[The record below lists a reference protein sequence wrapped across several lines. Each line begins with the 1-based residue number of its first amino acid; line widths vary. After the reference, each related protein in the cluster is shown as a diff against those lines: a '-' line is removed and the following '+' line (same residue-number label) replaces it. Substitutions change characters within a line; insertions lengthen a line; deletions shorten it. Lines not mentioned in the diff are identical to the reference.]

1 MKTFASGA
9 SSSADGGWRHNS
21 ERNAVLGFLT
31 PLVLVVAA
39 FVLLPVVGT
48 LVDSLFLDVT
58 YLEKRFIAF
67 DNFRWLFRDPGFW
80 QAMRFTALFVLVSV
94 PLEIAFGLLIALLLN
109 ERVRFRGVLRACVLV
124 PWAIPAVVSGRVF
137 ELIYNYSFGAANI
150 LLQYLHIVDAPV
162 NWFGSS
168 ISAFLA
174 LVAADVWKTTPFAA
188 IILLAGLSSI
198 PEDIYRQAR
207 VDRTTFGQRFFKITV
222 PLLRPVLAITVVLR
236 IIDALRIFDL
246 IFVLTGGGPGGATMS
261 VSLFGYDYFSG
272 GDFGYGSAAS
282 VILFVFAF
290 GLTVLVLKTGRFD
303 KGAA

>member
-1 MKTFASGA
+1 MKTSRPGA
-9 SSSADGGWRHNS
+9 SFSADGRWRHNS
-21 ERNAVLGFLT
+21 ERHAVLGFLT
-31 PLVLVVAA
+31 PLVFVVAT

-48 LVDSLFLDVT
+48 LVDSLFLDVP

-67 DNFRWLFRDPGFW
+67 ENFRWLFQDPGFW

-94 PLEIAFGLLIALLLN
+94 PLEVAFGLLIALVLN

-198 PEDIYRQAR
+198 PEDIHRQAR
-207 VDRTTFGQRFFKITV
+207 IDRTTFVQRFFKITV
-222 PLLRPVLAITVVLR
+222 PLLRPVLTITVVLR

-261 VSLFGYDYFSG
+261 VSLFSYNYFSG

-303 KGAA
+303 RGTA

>member
-1 MKTFASGA
+1 MTISQPIAP
-9 SSSADGGWRHNS
+9 SADGGRRRHYS
-21 ERNAVLGFLT
+21 ERQAVFGFLA
-31 PLVLVVAA
+31 PLVLVVTT
-39 FVLLPVVGT
+39 FVLLPVAGT

-58 YLEKRFIAF
+58 YLEKRFVAF

-94 PLEIAFGLLIALLLN
+94 PIEVALGLLVALLLN
-109 ERVRFRGVLRACVLV
+109 ERIRFRGLLRACILV
-124 PWAIPAVVSGRVF
+124 PWAIPAAVSGRVF

-150 LLQYLHIVDAPV
+150 LLQKLHIVHDPV

-198 PEDIYRQAR
+198 PDDIYRQAR
-207 VDRTTFGQRFFKITV
+207 IDRTGFVQRFFKITL

-236 IIDALRIFDL
+236 VIDALRIFDL
-246 IFVLTGGGPGGATMS
+246 IFVLTGGGPGGATTS
-261 VSLFGYDYFSG
+261 VSLFSYDYFSG

-303 KGAA
+303 GGTA

>member
-1 MKTFASGA
+1 MKTSHPSA
-9 SSSADGGWRHNS
+9 SSSADGGWGHNS
-21 ERNAVLGFLT
+21 ERHAVLGFLA
-31 PLVLVVAA
+31 PLVFIIAT

-58 YLEKRFIAF
+58 YLDREFIAF
-67 DNFRWLFRDPGFW
+67 DNFRWIFRDPGFW
-80 QAMRFTALFVLVSV
+80 QALRFTALFVLVSV
-94 PLEIAFGLLIALLLN
+94 PLEVVFGLLIALLLN
-109 ERVRFRGVLRACVLV
+109 ERVRFRGALRACVLV
-124 PWAIPAVVSGRVF
+124 PWAIPAVVSGRIF
-137 ELIYNYSFGAANI
+137 ELIYNYSFGAANVV
-150 LLQYLHIVDAPV
+150 LQYLHIVDAPV

-168 ISAFLA
+168 LSAFLA

-188 IILLAGLSSI
+188 IILLAGLSGI
-198 PEDIYRQAR
+198 PEEIYRQAR
-207 VDRTTFGQRFFKITV
+207 IDRTTFVQRFFKITL

-261 VSLFGYDYFSG
+261 VSLFSYDYFSG

-290 GLTVLVLKTGRFD
+290 GLTVLVLKTGRFER
-303 KGAA
+303 GAA